1 MGASPDAL
9 CLYQTWFGLD
19 WESLGS
25 TLSAPLLWGIRFLL
39 PLLAVFCFVPLRPSF
54 PLSISDCGSS
64 ALVNCWTHI
73 QHGMAWINTLNHTI
87 FFLYRSGVLEW
98 SAATAVTVCCRDAS
112 RDMQVQS
119 ESRCVSDPC
128 W

>member
-9 CLYQTWFGLD
+9 CLYQTWFSEAIWFGLD

-54 PLSISDCGSS
+54 PLSISDCGNS

-87 FFLYRSGVLEW
+87 FFYIDLEFWSGARQLL
-98 SAATAVTVCCRDAS
+98 
-112 RDMQVQS
+112 
-119 ESRCVSDPC
+119 
-128 W
+128 